1 MKQAHALPLPCPV
14 TGSPLVPTCR
24 ITTPTTPTSTM
35 VPSWEMLMRRTL
47 RASWMTTSNAS
58 WRPLAASPQGRA
70 AIRPN
75 PAPRRT
81 FHQAETLGFLGP
93 LLRVNIHQGTVG
105 NTHNTS
111 ITAPVRSPKSSWRPR
126 QPCECTAA
134 TMDQNLAP
142 MQTVQ
147 DTTQWSTQ
155 ATGMSKTT
163 QMHHNCLFLY
173 WFFLLFLYS
182 SKCGPCKRAF
192 KKGEEVRLYDTPGS
206 GKDMEIHLW
215 LMEGQKEMVRHKK
228 SPYGWVV
235 ELGGFSFRLQ

>member
-134 TMDQNLAP
+134 TMDRSKPRTYADGTGYNTMEHTGYRYEQNNTNAP
-142 MQTVQ
+142 QLLISLLIFSTFFVQ
-147 DTTQWSTQ
+147 
-155 ATGMSKTT
+155 
-163 QMHHNCLFLY
+163 
-173 WFFLLFLYS
+173 
-182 SKCGPCKRAF
+182 
-192 KKGEEVRLYDTPGS
+192 
-206 GKDMEIHLW
+206 
-215 LMEGQKEMVRHKK
+215 
-228 SPYGWVV
+228 
-235 ELGGFSFRLQ
+235 